1 MIRLCDAIMGSGKSS
16 AAITYMNEHPE
27 KKFIYITPYLE
38 EATRIKKACPKLR
51 FREPKKGLPEYGYT
65 KTGHTIQLMKEGRNI
80 ASTHQ
85 AFLFYTQEVL
95 DLVREKHYTLIIDED
110 VSVLDSCDIN
120 EGDLELLVR
129 AGYIEAQG
137 DRYVVIDNSYSG
149 EAFAELFRLLQSR
162 ELVVFRSVEGMH
174 FCYWKLPKDLIE
186 SFDDVYILT
195 YLAEGQ
201 GIRFFMDMSKIS
213 YKKIGVER
221 DRNGIYRFS
230 DDTCYIPD
238 YVGSLSQYIHICDH
252 KKLNAI
258 GEDWFALSKSWFAKP
273 DNEDRLRKHIGN
285 YFKNLNSHLPASK
298 RMWGTYCDNRNGLR
312 GKGYTNAF
320 VVFNERATN
329 QYRDREILVYAANP
343 FMNVG
348 QKLFY
353 QKNGVAIDEDMYA
366 LSTMIQWIWRS
377 AIRDGKPIEIY
388 IPSSRMRSLLIQWMK
403 DAEEQYRQYASAK
416 ELKEAC

>member
-38 EATRIKKACPKLR
+38 EATRIRKACPKLR
-51 FREPKKGLPEYGYT
+51 FREPQKGLPECGYT

-80 ASTHQ
+80 TSTHQ

-95 DLVREKHYTLIIDED
+95 DLVREKHYTLIVDED
-110 VSVLDSCDIN
+110 VSVLDSCDIV

-129 AGYIEAQG
+129 AGYIAPQG
-137 DRYVVIDNSYSG
+137 DRYVVIDDSYTG
-149 EAFAELFRLLQSR
+149 EAFADIFRLLQSR
-162 ELVVFRSVEGMH
+162 DLVVFRSVEGLH

-186 SFDDVYILT
+186 AFDDVFILT
-195 YLAEGQ
+195 YLAAGQ
-201 GIRFFMDMSKIS
+201 GIRYFMDMCNIS
-213 YKKIGVER
+213 YKKIGV
-221 DRNGIYRFS
+221 DLSQDGVYRFS
-230 DDTCYIPD
+230 DETCYIPD
-238 YVGSLSQYIHICDH
+238 YVGSLSKYIHIFEH
-252 KKLNAI
+252 KKLNGI
-258 GEDWFALSKSWFAKP
+258 GEDWYALSKSWFAKG
-273 DNEDRLRKHIGN
+273 DNEDRLRKHINN
-285 YFKNLNSHLPASK
+285 YFHNLKKDAPANK
-298 RMWGTYCDNRNGLR
+298 RMWGTYSDNRNGLR

-329 QYRDREILVYAANP
+329 QYRERDVLAYAANP

-353 QKNGVAIDEDMYA
+353 QKNGVDVDEDLYA

-377 AIRDGKPIEIY
+377 AIRDGKPIDIY
-388 IPSSRMRSLLIQWMK
+388 VPSRRMRELLIKWIATEEARY
-403 DAEEQYRQYASAK
+403 AEYKANMLS
-416 ELKEAC
+416 KEAN